1 MKKKYNLIS
10 KIGTYFTILL
20 SCATLS
26 SVAQVDVS
34 ATAATPTG
42 TYTTLKEAFDAI
54 NAGTH
59 QGNITIGISAST
71 TETASAVLNSSDA
84 APAAYLSVLIRPISD
99 GVSISGATS
108 AGRGV
113 IELKGADNVTIDGDN
128 PNTGGTNR
136 NLTIT
141 NTAVNTTA
149 YTSVIRIAN
158 SASVISSNNISI
170 TNCSIIG
177 SAVGRNISGAT
188 STTGSENTTFG
199 IYVGGNGGATATDNP
214 TALTSVT
221 TNNAPSGTTINN
233 FNVANNSVIS
243 VARAI
248 YFNAAASSCA
258 DNVVINNNLI
268 GDQTT
273 PTGTPPYTTISNSV
287 YTKGIYVAGASAVNI
302 SNNTI
307 KNILSFVSTLM
318 TAIELNSAIGS
329 SVLVSNNN
337 IEAVVNNNTANASNA
352 VGVQISSASSSYTV
366 EANTIKNVQIIGTGF
381 SPKPVGIALT
391 AATTSGFVSKNNVSY
406 IYNLMTGTGGAYG
419 INLTGGNNISFTN
432 NFIYDI
438 NQNITGGASSGTTF
452 GIYGL
457 RIAGG
462 TGHKIY
468 HNTISLSGTFL
479 GSSSND
485 NLSSALLISATVRTG
500 LDIRN
505 NLLSNTMSG
514 GGTQIACTP
523 LYLPSA
529 ATSAMNLTINNNA
542 LYTGT
547 ITGVHGV
554 AQIGITYTYPVT
566 TNVGLYDL
574 VNFNSTA
581 TTPNTNL
588 RAYTSSLNAAGT
600 NDNSSFAFSSTAPFV
615 SSTDLHINTGTTPTQ
630 LESNGAPTAQTSV
643 TVDIDG
649 QVRPG
654 PSGSVNGGATL
665 PDIGADEF
673 DGVPLDL
680 TPPTITFNPLAG
692 TCSTGGSVLTA
703 TITDANG
710 VPTSGPGLPVLYWA
724 INSGTYSPVTATS
737 IGSNQYTF
745 NFGSGVTAGDV
756 VKYYIVAQDNNAPT
770 PNVGSNASAGAS
782 GYTINPPSAATSPTA
797 PASYLIQSPLT
808 GTFSVGAA
816 GTYTSLTQA
825 VNVYNNSCLA
835 GPVVFELI
843 DANYSTNE
851 TFPIVIN
858 HNPDASSVNN
868 LTIRPAAA
876 NSATITGNALN
887 IIKFNGA
894 KFITIDGSNNGTNT
908 RNLTI
913 NTTNT
918 SSAVVVWIGNS
929 SPTQPANSITVKNS
943 TIFGNSGTTT
953 VGNILIGSGITL
965 GGASEIPNN
974 NITIENNRMYGA
986 QNCIFASGNATTPDQ
1001 NWNFNRNTI
1010 GNSNDL
1016 FKSIRGIL
1024 VQNAQN
1030 ITINEN
1036 DINGGYNAGTGRV
1049 TGITSGINT
1058 SNVTISKNKITDI
1071 KNAEPTGYGANGIL
1085 LSPNLTNANINVLNN
1100 FISDVAGIGY
1110 SVTAGPDDNGY
1121 GVIVLNGG
1129 GIKLYNNT
1137 ISLYNQG
1144 VNGLPSALNIASTA
1158 TVVGGI
1164 DVRNNIFNVT
1174 QNIAT
1179 NAYAIYS
1186 AANANVFSNIDYNNY
1201 STTTPNLGFIGSNR
1215 ATLADIIAGFG
1226 GNANSTTVT
1235 PTFAAATYPYDLH
1248 LPLTTANTGLLDRAV
1263 VLASVTDD
1271 IDNQARGTAP
1281 DMGADEFGN
1290 LPATPPA
1297 PIQSTVTP
1305 SCVNGTTL
1313 SVVGTPP
1320 ANVTWYWQG
1329 TNANGTSTLS
1339 PTSSNLV
1346 VTLNGTYYV
1355 RAYDAVLDAW
1365 SINSSSI
1372 AVTNVPVAPTPPVPV
1387 VLNNP
1392 ACFSTEISVPNPIG
1406 TLVYYWQ
1413 GTNATGTSTTQV
1425 ATSPYTVTTSGTYY
1439 VAAYNTVNQC
1449 WSVTNGASVTINT
1462 YIPSSPTVTP
1472 TFINVC
1478 SGATSANLNALVP
1491 ATSNTLIVPFIS
1503 SIYNLPGLATNTIS
1517 ANISGIPNGA
1527 TINSANLVFNGVTT
1541 LGLTGLSDITLELG
1555 GASTYPANLL
1565 GGNVTATN
1573 GGPYSFSTSN
1583 TTNGV
1588 ATLTLTNDWSDGI
1601 NFNNINLVIAYSLPA
1616 STVQW
1621 YSAASSGTLE
1631 GTGSP
1636 FNSVGTT
1643 VLPNTN
1649 TVGSYT
1655 LFAASESGGCVNPS
1669 RTPAVVNVTS
1679 VLADLTPVNASC
1691 NGYADGSFNLGTVTC
1706 GTLPFEYSIN
1716 GGAFS
1721 GTIPTNLTA
1730 GTYTVIIK
1738 DATTPIANQSAPIL
1752 LTINQPTTTIS
1763 APLAGTTPTAC
1774 VGDLNAIVT
1783 ATSNINSVSSYTTVI
1798 NLATNVL
1805 LAPGTTTIINAN
1817 TSLPAGAT
1825 VTATNLLLSGFTTS
1839 GGTWGLDIE
1848 ASLNGAINM
1857 APTLVPA
1864 LTANGANLS
1873 ISTNL
1878 LNNNGG
1884 NLTLTMEDTYA
1895 GGGGS
1900 STSSIDLVVVYNLPN
1915 TATLTWW
1922 NAATSGTQIGTGSPL
1937 NAVGTSVLPNTNTS
1951 GTYTLFAQGEF
1962 GGCNS
1967 VNRTPVTVVVNPLPT
1982 VSVTASSSV
1991 ICSGISATL
2000 TAGGT
2005 ATSYTWSPVGGNAST
2020 AVVNPTVQTTYTLVG
2035 SALGCSASAT
2045 TTINVNALPSVN
2057 AFATSTTAIC
2067 AGTSETLTAAG
2078 SATNFTWTPSGIT
2091 SGNAVVNPTVTTTYT
2106 LTGNDGICSN
2116 TANVTVTVTPL
2127 PTLNVAAS
2135 NTIICLGA
2143 TSAATLTASGTS
2155 STYTWSPIANNTATA
2170 VVTPTANTTYTVS
2183 GSALGCTNTR
2193 TIEIAVSSAPSL
2205 SVVAL
2210 GGANICAGNSGTLSA
2225 AGSATSF
2232 TWSPIGGNAAT
2243 AVITPTASTESYTVI
2258 GEANGCTSQASIT
2271 VTVNAIPTV
2280 TATAANGTICN
2291 GENTV
2296 LTANTSATTFSWSTG
2311 ANTASTTVTPTTT
2324 TVYTVTVTENGCS
2337 EQTTVSVNVNA
2348 CTGIEEQLAKDINLY
2363 PNPTTGLLNI
2373 VIPEEMV
2380 SKSII
2385 EMYDGLGKLVAREE
2399 LTKTTTKVYMNKLE
2413 EGMYFYKIISDT
2425 KEMRVGKV
2433 IKH

>member
-1 MKKKYNLIS
+1 MKKKYNLIH
-10 KIGTYFTILL
+10 KIGAYFTILFA
-20 SCATLS
+20 CATLS

-34 ATAATPTG
+34 ASAATPTA

-84 APAAYLSVLIRPISD
+84 APASYLSVLVRPTND
-99 GVSISGATS
+99 GITISGATA

-128 PNTGGTNR
+128 PNTGGANR

-141 NTAVNTTA
+141 NTAANTVA
-149 YTSVIRIAN
+149 YTSVVRVAN
-158 SASVISSNNISI
+158 ATNVTSSNNINI
-170 TNCSIIG
+170 VNCNIIG
-177 SAVGRNISGAT
+177 SAIGRNASGLT

-199 IYVGGNGGATATDNP
+199 IYVGGNGGASATDAP

-221 TNNAPSGTTINN
+221 TNNAPTGTTINN

-248 YFNAAASSCA
+248 YFNAAAASCA

-268 GDQTT
+268 GDQST
-273 PTGTPPYTTISNSV
+273 PTGTPPYTSISNSV
-287 YTKGIYVAGASAVNI
+287 YTKGIYVAGANAVNI
-302 SNNTI
+302 SNNTM

-329 SVLVSNNN
+329 SVTISNNN
-337 IEAVVNNNTANASNA
+337 IEGVVNNNTANSSNA
-352 VGVQISSASSSYTV
+352 IGIQVSSASSSYTI
-366 EANTIKNVQIIGTGF
+366 ESNTIKNVQIVGTGF
-381 SPKPVGIALT
+381 TPKPIGIALT
-391 AATTSGFVSKNNVSY
+391 AATATSGFVSRNNISY
-406 IYNLMTGTGGAYG
+406 IHNLMTGTGGAYG
-419 INLTGGNNISFTN
+419 MNLTGGNNIVFAN
-432 NFIYDI
+432 NFIYNI
-438 NQNITGGASSGTTF
+438 NQDITGGTSFGITF

-457 RIAGG
+457 RITGG
-462 TGHKIY
+462 IGHKIY
-468 HNTISLSGTFL
+468 HNTISLNGAFL
-479 GSSSND
+479 GTSSNA
-485 NLSSALLISATVRTG
+485 NLSSALLINAAARTG

-523 LYLPSA
+523 LFLPSA
-529 ATSAMNLTINNNA
+529 ATSAMNLIINNNA

-547 ITGVHGV
+547 VTGVHGV
-554 AQIGITYTYPVT
+554 AQIGTTYTYPAAG
-566 TNVGLYDL
+566 NVGLYD
-574 VNFNSTA
+574 VTNFNSTA
-581 TTPNTNL
+581 TSPATNL
-588 RAYTSSLNAAGT
+588 RAYSSSLNAAGT
-600 NDNSSFAFSSTAPFV
+600 NDNSSFAFSTAAPFL
-615 SSTDLHINTGTTPTQ
+615 SSTDLHINIGTTPTQ

-654 PSGSVNGGATL
+654 PAGSVNGGATL

-673 DGVPLDL
+673 DGVPLDV

-692 TCSTGGSVLTA
+692 TCSTTGSVLTA
-703 TITDANG
+703 TITDVNG
-710 VPTSGPGLPVLYWA
+710 VPTSGAGLPVLYWA
-724 INSGTYSPVTATS
+724 INSGTYTPVTATS
-737 IGSNQYTF
+737 IGPNQYTF
-745 NFGSGVTAGDV
+745 NFGTGVTQGDLV
-756 VKYYIVAQDNNAPT
+756 RYYIVAQDNAPT

-782 GYTINPPSAATSPTA
+782 GYTINPPFAATSPTA

-835 GPVVFELI
+835 GPVVFELT

-858 HNPDASSVNN
+858 HNPDASLVNN

-876 NSATITGNALN
+876 NSATVSGNALN

-894 KFITIDGSNNGTNT
+894 KFITIDGSNNGSNS

-943 TIFGNSGTTT
+943 TIFGNAGTTT
-953 VGNILIGSGITL
+953 IGNILIGSGVVL

-974 NITIENNRMYGA
+974 NITIENNRMFGA

-1001 NWNFNRNTI
+1001 NWNFNKNTI

-1030 ITINEN
+1030 VNINEN

-1049 TGITSGINT
+1049 TGITSGLNT

-1071 KNAEPTGYGANGIL
+1071 KNANAGGWGANGIQ
-1085 LSPNLTNANINVLNN
+1085 LSPNLANANITVSNN
-1100 FISDVAGIGY
+1100 FISDIAGLGFTD
-1110 SVTAGPDDNGY
+1110 VGPDDNGY
-1121 GVIVLNGG
+1121 GLIILSGG
-1129 GIKLYNNT
+1129 GIKVYNNT
-1137 ISLYNQG
+1137 ISIYNQG
-1144 VNGLPSALNIASTA
+1144 ADGLPSALNIASTT

-1164 DVRNNIFNVT
+1164 DLRNNILNVT
-1174 QNIAT
+1174 QNVAVD
-1179 NAYAIYS
+1179 AYAIYC
-1186 AANANVFSNIDYNNY
+1186 AANANVFSNIDHNNY
-1201 STTTPNLGFIGSNR
+1201 SSTTANLAFIGSNR
-1215 ATLADIIAGFG
+1215 AALTDIVAGFG

-1235 PTFAAATYPYDLH
+1235 PTFASASFPYDLH
-1248 LPLTTANTGLLDRAV
+1248 LPLTTANAGLLDRAT
-1263 VLASVTDD
+1263 VLAAVSDD
-1271 IDNQARGTAP
+1271 IDNQARGTTP
-1281 DMGADEFGN
+1281 DMGADEFGD
-1290 LPATPPA
+1290 LPATPPT
-1297 PIQSTVTP
+1297 PTQSTVTP
-1305 SCVNGTTL
+1305 TCANGTTL
-1313 SVVGTPP
+1313 SVAGTPP

-1329 TNANGTSTLS
+1329 TNASGTSTLS

-1346 VTLNGTYYV
+1346 VNLNGTYYV
-1355 RAYDAVLDAW
+1355 RAYDAVLMAW

-1372 AVTNVPVAPTPPVPV
+1372 AVSNIPVAPTPPTPV

-1392 ACFSTEISVPNPIG
+1392 ACFSTEVSVPNPIG

-1413 GTNATGTSTTQV
+1413 GTNASGTSTTQV
-1425 ATSPYTVTTSGTYY
+1425 ATTPFTVTTSGTYY
-1439 VAAYNTVNQC
+1439 VAAYNTANQC
-1449 WSVTNGASVTINT
+1449 WSTTNGVAVTINT
-1462 YIPSSPTVTP
+1462 YLPSSPTVTP
-1472 TFINVC
+1472 GSINVC
-1478 SGATSANLNALVP
+1478 TGAGSALLNANAP
-1491 ATSNTLIVPFIS
+1491 ASSNTITIPFIS
-1503 SIYNLPGLATNTIS
+1503 STYNLAGSASNTI
-1517 ANISGIPNGA
+1517 AATIAGIPNGA
-1527 TINSANLVFNGVTT
+1527 TITSSNLVFNGVTT
-1541 LGLTGLSDITLELG
+1541 LGLTWLNDITLQLS
-1555 GASTYPANLL
+1555 GASTVPSNLL
-1565 GGNVTATN
+1565 GPGNPATN
-1573 GGPYSFSTSN
+1573 GGPYSFNASN

-1588 ATLTLTNDWSDGI
+1588 ATLSLTNAYTDGI
-1601 NFNNINLVIAYSLPA
+1601 NFNAINLVIGYTLPA

-1636 FNSVGTT
+1636 FNAVGTT
-1643 VLPNTN
+1643 VLPNTSSA
-1649 TVGSYT
+1649 GSYT
-1655 LFAASESGGCVNPS
+1655 LFAASESGGCVNPT

-1679 VLADLTPVNASC
+1679 VLADITPVNASC
-1691 NGYADGSFNLGTVTC
+1691 NGYADGSFTLGTITC
-1706 GTLPFEYSIN
+1706 GTQPFEYSVN
-1716 GGAFS
+1716 GSAFS

-1738 DATTPIANQSAPIL
+1738 DATPNQSAPIL
-1752 LTINQPTTTIS
+1752 VTISQPTTTIS
-1763 APLAGTTPTAC
+1763 SPIAGVTPTVC
-1774 VGDLNAIVT
+1774 LGDLNAIVT
-1783 ATSNINSVSSYTTVI
+1783 ATSTINAFSSYTTTI
-1798 NLATNVL
+1798 NLATNVT
-1805 LAPGTTTIINAN
+1805 LAPGTSTVINAM
-1817 TSLPAGAT
+1817 TSLPVGAT
-1825 VTATNLLLSGFTTS
+1825 VTATSLVFNDFT
-1839 GGTWGLDIE
+1839 GLIDTWGIDVE
-1848 ASLNGAINM
+1848 ASLSGAISM
-1857 APTLVPA
+1857 PPAVIPA
-1864 LTANGANLS
+1864 LTA
-1873 ISTNL
+1873 TNATLTIAAPL

-1884 NLTLTMEDTYA
+1884 NVSLVLEDTYA

-1900 STSSIDLVVVYNLPN
+1900 TTSSIDLVVTYNLPDA
-1915 TATLTWW
+1915 ATLTWW
-1922 NAATSGTQIGTGSPL
+1922 NTSTSGTQIGSNSPFD
-1937 NAVGTSVLPNTNTS
+1937 AVGTSVLPNTNTP
-1951 GTYTLFAQGEF
+1951 GTYTLYAQGEF

-1982 VSVTASSSV
+1982 VSVSASSSV
-1991 ICSGISATL
+1991 ICSGSPATL

-2005 ATSYTWSPVGGNAST
+2005 ATSFTWSPAGGNAST

-2035 SALGCSASAT
+2035 SALGCSANAT
-2045 TTINVNALPSVN
+2045 TTINVNALPTVN
-2057 AFATSTTAIC
+2057 AFATSTAAIC
-2067 AGTSETLTAAG
+2067 AGTPETLTAAG

-2091 SGNAVVNPTVTTTYT
+2091 SGNAVVSPTVTTTYT
-2106 LTGNDGICSN
+2106 LTGNDGVCSN

-2127 PTLNVAAS
+2127 PTLTVTAS
-2135 NTIICLGA
+2135 NTLICSG
-2143 TSAATLTASGTS
+2143 TNSNATLTASGTS

-2170 VVTPTANTTYTVS
+2170 VVTPTANTTYTVI
-2183 GSALGCTNTR
+2183 GEALGCTNTR

-2210 GGANICAGNSGTLSA
+2210 GGANICTGNTGTLSA

-2232 TWSPIGGNAAT
+2232 TWSPVGGNGST
-2243 AVITPTASTESYTVI
+2243 AVITPTASTETYTVT

-2280 TATAANGTICN
+2280 TATAVNGTICN
-2291 GENTV
+2291 GENSV
-2296 LTANTSATTFSWSTG
+2296 LTANTSATTFSWSSG
-2311 ANTASTTVTPTTT
+2311 ANTASVSVTPSTT

-2337 EQTTVSVNVNA
+2337 ESTTVTVNVNA

-2413 EGMYFYKIISDT
+2413 EGMYFYKITSDT